1 MTHATTGNTPT
12 KDHLSELSASK
23 PNRKR
28 LSLLWRTVLLLAISV
43 LICLGLLYAWIQH
56 SVNAHFEQMDSEILE
71 HARLVLEQQSLLT
84 DGELALTQAQLNP
97 LNPHRHALGL
107 GYDLLILSFD
117 AKGKFIGDLSQTS
130 LPQTDLL
137 TSLDLLALWQTHGER
152 QFELITYQHH
162 YRASILPVQSSRVQ
176 STRADASS
184 AQTNAKHQGYVLLAL
199 PIDVHHHY
207 LAEFNRQLK
216 VLLIPES
223 VKPAP
228 TLSLSPPASTF

>member
-1 MTHATTGNTPT
+1 
-12 KDHLSELSASK
+12 LQL
-23 PNRKR
+23 
-28 LSLLWRTVLLLAISV
+28 
-43 LICLGLLYAWIQH
+43 
-56 SVNAHFEQMDSEILE
+56 DSEILE
-71 HARLVLEQQSLLT
+71 HARLVLEQRSLLT

-107 GYDLLILSFD
+107 GYDLSILSFD